1 MPSKIA
7 ALLLLGGLIC
17 PAQAQTYVSV
27 GYGGIG
33 CALWTT
39 RKPIEGRA
47 YEAWL
52 YGYLSSYNAYVF
64 KGPNVIDGVSEEQ
77 LRDWLDAFCK
87 KSPDSNLDSAVR
99 ALIEEQIR
107 KQPG

>member
-1 MPSKIA
+1 
-7 ALLLLGGLIC
+7 
-17 PAQAQTYVSV
+17 
-27 GYGGIG
+27 
-33 CALWTT
+33 
-39 RKPIEGRA
+39 
-47 YEAWL
+47 
-52 YGYLSSYNAYVF
+52 VF